1 MMPIF
6 RTEMGAYV
14 PSSSTTP
21 PISTSGTSS
30 GQPGQLLPQPCRM
43 PADESLSVLVPRSRA
58 WYTMPDS
65 TRTVCIIVKVHH
77 DDSPPYYTINLEH
90 GQERSTLRSR
100 LRAFQSPSATSPGCS
115 EFGDIRTT
123 TRSSTPDAADSHDA
137 WQQAAYAAIPQSKV
151 AALES
156 LAQAFSPHCGA
167 FWLARLLRKEQSHAE
182 QPRPTPPPRPPAPL
196 PPPPFVFR
204 SAVSYPPG
212 LGYPSAP
219 PPPPPQAPP
228 PPTTPPLPPP
238 QLSQPPPAPPR
249 PQLAPP
255 PLPTP
260 PPLPPPP
267 RARRAAVAAGRSWL
281 QGVARGAYETQATL
295 LLAGTPAPRRSRVRA
310 AAAVAAANSGPYYRT
325 LSWER
330 WLPRPP
336 TAAD

>member
-1 MMPIF
+1 MPIF

-30 GQPGQLLPQPCRM
+30 GLLGQLLPQPCRM

-156 LAQAFSPHCGA
+156 LAQAFSPQCGA

-182 QPRPTPPPRPPAPL
+182 QPRSTPPPRPPAPL

-219 PPPPPQAPP
+219 PAA
-228 PPTTPPLPPP
+228 TTATAGATTTDDTATATTAAI
-238 QLSQPPPAPPR
+238 PAT
-249 PQLAPP
+249 A
-255 PLPTP
+255 
-260 PPLPPPP
+260 
-267 RARRAAVAAGRSWL
+267 RAATTTAGSATTTDASATATTAARKARGRGSGTLVAAGGCTR
-281 QGVARGAYETQATL
+281 GV
-295 LLAGTPAPRRSRVRA
+295 
-310 AAAVAAANSGPYYRT
+310 
-325 LSWER
+325 
-330 WLPRPP
+330 
-336 TAAD
+336 